1 MPRDIFGEVV
11 DPTPRLGSRSR
22 YAVPLSVAAHAAVA
36 AVVIII
42 PLMATDVMPDPRE
55 VMHVVAGPAALPLPP
70 PPPPARSS
78 APAATTPPSRQA
90 APSAAPDSITPEPE
104 TTVAAI
110 GDPLGV
116 PGGLPDGVP
125 GGLGVVSGVPALPAP
140 PPPPPVTRPVPVG
153 GRIKIPA
160 KVLHVPPVYPA
171 IAQQARVE
179 GVVIIEAIIGTDGRV
194 KEARVLKSRPLL
206 DEAAL
211 AAVRQWVFSPTTLN
225 GVPVPVLM
233 TVTVNFRLR

>member
-1 MPRDIFGEVV
+1 
-11 DPTPRLGSRSR
+11 
-22 YAVPLSVAAHAAVA
+22 LSVAAHVAVA
-36 AVVIII
+36 AVVIIV
-42 PLMATDVMPDPRE
+42 PLMATDVMPDLRE
-55 VMHVVAGPAALPLPP
+55 VMHVVTGPAALPP
-70 PPPPARSS
+70 PPPPSPARRI
-78 APAATTPPSRQA
+78 APAAATPTSRQA
-90 APSAAPDSITPEPE
+90 APSDAPDSITPEPE
-104 TTVAAI
+104 TTITAI
-110 GDPLGV
+110 GDPHGV

-125 GGLGVVSGVPALPAP
+125 GGLGVVSSVPALPA

-194 KEARVLKSRPLL
+194 KEARILKSKPLL

-211 AAVRQWVFSPTTLN
+211 TAVRQWVFSPTTLN

-233 TVTVNFRLR
+233 TVTVRFTLR

>member
-1 MPRDIFGEVV
+1 
-11 DPTPRLGSRSR
+11 
-22 YAVPLSVAAHAAVA
+22 
-36 AVVIII
+36 
-42 PLMATDVMPDPRE
+42 MATDVMPGPRE
-55 VMHVVAGPAALPLPP
+55 VMHVVTGPAALPPPP

-78 APAATTPPSRQA
+78 APAATTPTSSQA
-90 APSAAPDSITPEPE
+90 APSDAPDSIAPEPE
-104 TTVAAI
+104 TTTTATRDAH
-110 GDPLGV
+110 V
-116 PGGLPDGVP
+116 PGGLPGGVP
-125 GGLGVVSGVPALPAP
+125 GGLGVESDVPVLPA

-179 GVVIIEAIIGTDGRV
+179 GVVIIEAVIGTDGRV
-194 KEARVLKSRPLL
+194 KEARVLTSKPLL

-233 TVTVNFRLR
+233 TVTVNFTLR

>member
-22 YAVPLSVAAHAAVA
+22 YAVPLSVAAHVAVA
-36 AVVIII
+36 AVVIIV

-55 VMHVVAGPAALPLPP
+55 VMLVVTGPAALPPPP

-78 APAATTPPSRQA
+78 APAATTPASRQA
-90 APSAAPDSITPEPE
+90 APSDAPDSITPEPE
-104 TTVAAI
+104 TTITAT
-110 GDPLGV
+110 GDSHV

-125 GGLGVVSGVPALPAP
+125 GGLGVVSGMPALPAP
-140 PPPPPVTRPVPVG
+140 PPPPSVTRPVPVG

-179 GVVIIEAIIGTDGRV
+179 GVVIIEAVIGTDGRV
-194 KEARVLKSRPLL
+194 KEARVLKSKPLL

-233 TVTVNFRLR
+233 TVTVNFTLR